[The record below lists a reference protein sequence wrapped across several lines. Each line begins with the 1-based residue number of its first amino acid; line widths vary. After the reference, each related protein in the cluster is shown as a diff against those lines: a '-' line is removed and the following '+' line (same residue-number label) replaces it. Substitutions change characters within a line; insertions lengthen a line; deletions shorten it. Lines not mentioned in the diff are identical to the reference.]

1 VLTSLLVGSEVAVGS
16 CATVAR
22 KPGQVLT
29 EAASTRERSCAAGR
43 LAVTSLPMGLVANQG
58 VIMNSRI
65 GIIGGSIVGV
75 LVLFIVSIV
84 GSYNGLVDRET
95 RVDQA
100 VADLEVQ
107 LQRRFD
113 LIPNLVSAVEGALE
127 QERDIIDSVTEAR
140 TRYAGAGNSA
150 DRLDAAADL
159 EGALSRLLVVV
170 ENYPQV
176 ASLQNVRDL
185 QVQLEGTENRVAQA
199 RRSYNEVATDYNRA
213 VRRFPR
219 AIVASLFGF
228 EKRDLFEASA
238 GADEAP
244 EVDLNPGE

>member
-1 VLTSLLVGSEVAVGS
+1 MNSKLGIAIGSVV
-16 CATVAR
+16 
-22 KPGQVLT
+22 
-29 EAASTRERSCAAGR
+29 
-43 LAVTSLPMGLVANQG
+43 G
-58 VIMNSRI
+58 VIVL
-65 GIIGGSIVGV
+65 IVV
-75 LVLFIVSIV
+75 TIV
-84 GSYNGLVDRET
+84 GSYNGLVDRES

-127 QERDIIDSVTEAR
+127 QERAIIDSVTEAR
-140 TRYAGAGNSA
+140 TRYAGAGSSEE
-150 DRLDAAADL
+150 RLEAATEL

-199 RRSYNEVATDYNRA
+199 RRDYNATATDYNRA

-219 AIVASLFGF
+219 VIVASMFGF
-228 EKRDLFEASA
+228 EKRDLYQAEN
-238 GADEAP
+238 GADQAP
-244 EVDLNPGE
+244 DVDLNPGE

>member
-1 VLTSLLVGSEVAVGS
+1 
-16 CATVAR
+16 
-22 KPGQVLT
+22 
-29 EAASTRERSCAAGR
+29 
-43 LAVTSLPMGLVANQG
+43 
-58 VIMNSRI
+58 MNSRV
-65 GIIGGSIVGV
+65 GIIIGSVVGV
-75 LVLFIVSIV
+75 MVLFIVSIV
-84 GSYNGLVDRET
+84 GAYNGLVDRET
-95 RVDQA
+95 RVDQS

-140 TRYAGAGNSA
+140 TRYAGATSSN
-150 DRLDAAADL
+150 DRLDAAANL

-199 RRSYNEVATDYNRA
+199 RRTYNESASEFNRSI
-213 VRRFPR
+213 RRFPR
-219 AIVASLFGF
+219 AIVASMFGF
-228 EKRDLFEASA
+228 EKRDLFEAQS
-238 GADEAP
+238 GADQAP
-244 EVDLNPGE
+244 DVDLNPDE

>member
-1 VLTSLLVGSEVAVGS
+1 
-16 CATVAR
+16 
-22 KPGQVLT
+22 
-29 EAASTRERSCAAGR
+29 
-43 LAVTSLPMGLVANQG
+43 
-58 VIMNSRI
+58 MNSRV
-65 GIIGGSIVGV
+65 GIIIGSVVGVIVLFIISIVGA
-75 LVLFIVSIV
+75 
-84 GSYNGLVDRET
+84 YNGLVDRET
-95 RVDQA
+95 RVDQS

-140 TRYAGAGNSA
+140 TRYAGATSSN
-150 DRLDAAADL
+150 DRLDAAANL

-199 RRSYNEVATDYNRA
+199 RRTYNESATEFNRS

-219 AIVASLFGF
+219 AIVASMFGF
-228 EKRDLFEASA
+228 EKRELFEAQS
-238 GADEAP
+238 GADQAP
-244 EVDLNPGE
+244 DVDLNPDE

>member
-1 VLTSLLVGSEVAVGS
+1 MNSKVGIAIGSVVGLLV
-16 CATVAR
+16 
-22 KPGQVLT
+22 LI
-29 EAASTRERSCAAGR
+29 
-43 LAVTSLPMGLVANQG
+43 
-58 VIMNSRI
+58 VITIM
-65 GIIGGSIVGV
+65 
-75 LVLFIVSIV
+75 

-95 RVDQA
+95 RVDQS

-113 LIPNLVSAVEGALE
+113 LVPNLVSAVEGALE
-127 QERDIIDSVTEAR
+127 QERAIIDSVTEAR
-140 TRYAGAGNSA
+140 ARYAGAGNSEE
-150 DRLDAAADL
+150 RLEAAGEL

-199 RRSYNEVATDYNRA
+199 RRDYNATATEYNRA

-219 AIVASLFGF
+219 AIIASMFGF
-228 EKRDLFEASA
+228 DKRDLYEAET

-244 EVDLNPGE
+244 DVDLNPGE

>member
-1 VLTSLLVGSEVAVGS
+1 
-16 CATVAR
+16 
-22 KPGQVLT
+22 
-29 EAASTRERSCAAGR
+29 
-43 LAVTSLPMGLVANQG
+43 
-58 VIMNSRI
+58 MNSRV
-65 GIIGGSIVGV
+65 GIIIGSVVGVIVLFIISIVGA
-75 LVLFIVSIV
+75 
-84 GSYNGLVDRET
+84 YNGLVDRET
-95 RVDQA
+95 RVDQS

-140 TRYAGAGNSA
+140 TRYAGATSSN
-150 DRLDAAADL
+150 DRLDAAANL

-199 RRSYNEVATDYNRA
+199 RRTYNESATEFNRS

-219 AIVASLFGF
+219 AIVASIFGF
-228 EKRDLFEASA
+228 EKRELFEAQS
-238 GADEAP
+238 GADQAP
-244 EVDLNPGE
+244 DVDLNPDE

>member
-1 VLTSLLVGSEVAVGS
+1 
-16 CATVAR
+16 
-22 KPGQVLT
+22 
-29 EAASTRERSCAAGR
+29 
-43 LAVTSLPMGLVANQG
+43 
-58 VIMNSRI
+58 MNSKLGIAI
-65 GIIGGSIVGV
+65 GSVVGV
-75 LVLFIVSIV
+75 LVLIVVTIV
-84 GSYNGLVDRET
+84 GSYNGLVDRES

-127 QERDIIDSVTEAR
+127 QERAIIDSVTEAR
-140 TRYAGAGNSA
+140 TRYAGAGSSEE
-150 DRLDAAADL
+150 RLEAATEL

-199 RRSYNEVATDYNRA
+199 RRDYNATATDYNRA

-219 AIVASLFGF
+219 AIVAAMFGF
-228 EKRDLFEASA
+228 DKRDLYQAEN
-238 GADEAP
+238 GADQAP
-244 EVDLNPGE
+244 DVDLNPGE

>member
-1 VLTSLLVGSEVAVGS
+1 
-16 CATVAR
+16 
-22 KPGQVLT
+22 
-29 EAASTRERSCAAGR
+29 
-43 LAVTSLPMGLVANQG
+43 
-58 VIMNSRI
+58 MNSRV
-65 GIIGGSIVGV
+65 GIIVGSVVGVIVLIIISIVGA
-75 LVLFIVSIV
+75 
-84 GSYNGLVDRET
+84 YNGLVDRET
-95 RVDQA
+95 RVDQS

-140 TRYAGAGNSA
+140 TRYAGATNSN
-150 DRLDAAADL
+150 DRLDAAANL

-170 ENYPQV
+170 ESYPQV

-199 RRSYNEVATDYNRA
+199 RRTYNESATDFNRS

-219 AIVASLFGF
+219 AIVASIFGF
-228 EKRDLFEASA
+228 EKRELFEAQS
-238 GADEAP
+238 GADQAP
-244 EVDLNPGE
+244 DVDLNPDE

>member
-1 VLTSLLVGSEVAVGS
+1 M
-16 CATVAR
+16 C
-22 KPGQVLT
+22 
-29 EAASTRERSCAAGR
+29 TREQT
-43 LAVTSLPMGLVANQG
+43 L
-58 VIMNSRI
+58 NSKI
-65 GIIGGSIVGV
+65 GIIAGSVAAIFV
-75 LVLFIVSIV
+75 LLIISIV
-84 GSYNGLVDRET
+84 GSYNGLIDRET
-95 RVDQA
+95 RVDQT

-140 TRYAGAGNSA
+140 TRYTGAGSSQ

-199 RRSYNEVATDYNRA
+199 RRTYNEAATDYNRSI
-213 VRRFPR
+213 RRFPR
-219 AIVASLFGF
+219 AIIASIFGF
-228 EKRDLFEASA
+228 EKRDLFEATA
-238 GADEAP
+238 GANEAP
-244 EVDLNPGE
+244 SVDINPGE